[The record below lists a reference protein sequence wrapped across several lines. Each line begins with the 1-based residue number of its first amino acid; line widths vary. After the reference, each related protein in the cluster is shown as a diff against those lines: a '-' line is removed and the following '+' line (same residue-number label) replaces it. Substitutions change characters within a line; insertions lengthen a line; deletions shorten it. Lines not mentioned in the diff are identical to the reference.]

1 MFIIWGELYNL
12 EFNLWLAVTCTL
24 KVLNGFSMLP
34 KCLNCQES
42 ISLAWFVV
50 ARMST
55 KYRCTECGALHEFTQ
70 RHKLIGIIA
79 VIPLLFLVNLLE
91 PFVTISILRFVIVLA
106 IAVTV
111 MVFIPKQHTLSDHDN
126 FKEEIKNND

>member
-1 MFIIWGELYNL
+1 
-12 EFNLWLAVTCTL
+12 
-24 KVLNGFSMLP
+24 
-34 KCLNCQES
+34 
-42 ISLAWFVV
+42 
-50 ARMST
+50 
-55 KYRCTECGALHEFTQ
+55 
-70 RHKLIGIIA
+70 IIA

-111 MVFIPKQHTLSDHDN
+111 MVFIPKQHILSDHDN